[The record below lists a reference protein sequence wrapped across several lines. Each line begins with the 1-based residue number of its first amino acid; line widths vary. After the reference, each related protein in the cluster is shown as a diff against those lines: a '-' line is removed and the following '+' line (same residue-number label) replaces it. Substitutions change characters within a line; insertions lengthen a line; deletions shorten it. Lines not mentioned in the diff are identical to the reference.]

1 MKKLTELV
9 QNQDLLVVLS
19 EDQMENVK
27 GGNNLEC
34 WYI

>member
-9 QNQDLLVVLS
+9 QHEALLVVLS
-19 EDQMENVK
+19 GDQMENVK

>member
-27 GGNNLEC
+27 GGNNLET

>member
-27 GGNNLEC
+27 GGTGIDT